1 MASTLPAANLLP
13 LIAIEQPHVK
23 STMCLALANLRAA
36 LRWLR
41 RLGIG
46 VCAASVVI
54 ALGAS
59 GCSRPQDR
67 GANQAAGVGEVLA
80 EVEAGRL
87 VAGAAVRVTGV
98 VTDNDVDRRMAF
110 IAEGNRALAIRTGA
124 AGLSIVP
131 GRRVTLEARLAST
144 PAGPLL
150 SEPSVIA
157 SSADTLPKFAIVTGD
172 EVANG
177 ALTGTRVELTSRVQ
191 AAAMRDG
198 RLLLTV
204 TSRGVQCEA
213 EVRQPSAL
221 DWRALI
227 GAHVRLRGV
236 VAPADSARGTAPR
249 VVLASPSDLE
259 TIAEPRSS
267 PHHTRR
273 LLTSAAAIQ
282 ALPPREAAAAHPVRV
297 RGVITVSDPAW
308 TVLFLQDET
317 SGIFVF
323 TRSLE
328 HPMPACRPGDVVE
341 ISGETGPGEFAP
353 VIAAHKL
360 TITGHGPLPRARS
373 VPVDELIS
381 GRQDSQFVEIPAV
394 VRAMS
399 RDDKDHLALEVVNA
413 RERIP
418 AFVPSIAGQPLPP
431 GLGVDAVVRI
441 RGVIGTRFNDTRQIV
456 GVQLFIPTTK
466 EIVVEAAAPGD
477 PFQLPVT
484 TVDGLLSFT
493 SVDRAGR
500 MVKVRGVVIVA
511 REGTIHLQ
519 DTAGTLAVHAP
530 RSEAMAPGDIVEAA
544 GFAGT
549 DGYSP
554 LLEDAIIRS
563 VGRGEVPKPVDM
575 QAIDLVRGV
584 KDGAIVRITGRLLQ
598 RVSTSAEEVLVLDAG
613 GTAFSAHLDR
623 TSASGNLN
631 AIQNG
636 SLVELTGVSSV
647 QVVRQANRIV
657 PRGFR
662 ILLPSSAAVRVV
674 ESPPWLTGT
683 RVLWTLGAFS
693 IVTVLSLAWIATL
706 RRRVQQ
712 QTHQLRAAK
721 EAAEAANRAK
731 SEFVA
736 NMSHEIRTPM
746 NGVLGMT
753 ELLLEAPHDATQR
766 QYLEMVKSSAEALLR
781 IINDILDFSKI
792 EARKLD
798 LSPQPFGVRDML
810 GETLQILAVRAAQ
823 KGLELSWRVAPD
835 VPDGLIADS
844 ERLRQVLLN
853 LAGNAVK
860 FTDTG
865 CVTVDVGLAEPLDSG
880 DAHACVLTFA
890 VADTG
895 IGIPADKQALV
906 FEAFSQADGSVSRK
920 YGGTGLGL
928 PISASIIGIM
938 GGSIQLTSQPGRGST
953 FTFAIRTGIDTAPDR
968 ARRVEPPTH
977 LRGLRALIV
986 DDHEINR
993 RVLEE
998 TLRFWGL
1005 EPTMTS
1011 SATEAL
1017 TAIEEA
1023 DRMRLPFRLVLCDV
1037 QMPGMD
1043 GFTLIREA
1051 QARFALDGSTVVML
1065 TSGSRADDLERCRE
1079 LRVAAHLT
1087 KPVRQAE
1094 LLRTIQDAVAQ
1105 EPEPAAGTART
1116 PAAAPVQCRLRIL
1129 VAEDNVVNQKLA
1141 SGLLSRRGHD
1151 TVIACSGREA
1161 LDAWKRGG
1169 FDAIFMDVQMPEMD
1183 GFEATAMIREGER
1196 AAGTRIPIIAMTAHA
1211 MSGDRERCLDAGMDD
1226 YVTKPISIKEIDR
1239 VLLQL
1244 TEPRRRASAPA
1255 SP

>member
-1 MASTLPAANLLP
+1 M
-13 LIAIEQPHVK
+13 K
-23 STMCLALANLRAA
+23 SNMCLALANLREA
-36 LRWLR
+36 LRWLC

-46 VCAASVVI
+46 VYAGSVVV

-59 GCSRPQDR
+59 GCSTPQDR
-67 GANQAAGVGEVLA
+67 RDSQAAGVAAVLA

-98 VTDNDVDRRMAF
+98 VTDVDVDRRLAF
-110 IAEGNRALAIRTGA
+110 IAEENRALAIRTGA
-124 AGLSIVP
+124 TGLSIVP
-131 GRRVTLEARLAST
+131 GQRVTLEARLAST

-150 SEPSVIA
+150 SEPSVLA
-157 SSADTLPKFAIVTGD
+157 SSAGTLPKVAIVTAD
-172 EVANG
+172 AVASG
-177 ALTGTRVELTSRVQ
+177 TLTGTRVELTSRVQ
-191 AAAMRDG
+191 AATMRDG

-213 EVRQPSAL
+213 EVRQPLSL

-227 GAHVRLRGV
+227 GADVRLRGV
-236 VAPADSARGTAPR
+236 VAPADPARGTAAR
-249 VVLASPSDLE
+249 IVLASPTDLE
-259 TIAEPRSS
+259 TVAEPRSS
-267 PHHTRR
+267 PQHARR

-282 ALPPREAAAAHPVRV
+282 ALAPSEAAAAQPVRV
-297 RGVITVSDPAW
+297 RGIITVNDPAW
-308 TVLFLQDET
+308 TVLFFQDET

-360 TITGHGPLPRARS
+360 TIIGHGPLPRARA

-381 GRQDSQFVEIPAV
+381 GRDDSQFVEIPAI
-394 VRAMS
+394 VRTMS

-418 AFVPSIAGQPLPP
+418 AFVPAIAGQALPP
-431 GLGVDAVVRI
+431 GLGPDAVVRI
-441 RGVIGTRFNDTRQIV
+441 KGVIGTRFNDSRQIV
-456 GVQLFIPTTK
+456 GVQLFVPTTA
-466 EIVVEAAAPGD
+466 EIVVEAAAPRD

-484 TVDGLLSFT
+484 PVDGLLNFA

-500 MVKVRGVVIVA
+500 MVKVRGVVVVG
-511 REGTIHLQ
+511 REGTIYLQ
-519 DTAGTLAVHAP
+519 DAAGTLAVHAP
-530 RSEAMAPGDIVEAA
+530 RIQAVAPGDIVEAA

-554 LLEDAIIRS
+554 LLEDAIVRT
-563 VGRGEVPKPVDM
+563 VGRGEVPKPADM

-584 KDGAIVRITGRLLQ
+584 KDGALVRIRGRLLQ
-598 RVSTSAEEVLVLDAG
+598 RVSTSAEDVLVIDAG

-623 TSASGNLN
+623 TSARGNLD
-631 AIQNG
+631 AIQNE

-647 QVVRQANRIV
+647 QVVRQANRLI

-674 ESPPWLTGT
+674 ESPPWLTGM
-683 RVLWTLGAFS
+683 RVLWTLGALS
-693 IVTVLSLAWIATL
+693 VVTLLSLAWIATL

-721 EAAEAANRAK
+721 ETAEAANRAK

-753 ELLLEAPHDATQR
+753 ELLLEAPHDPTQR

-798 LSPQPFGVRDML
+798 LSPQPFGLRDML
-810 GETLQILAVRAAQ
+810 GDTLQILSGRAAQ
-823 KGLELSWRVAPD
+823 KGLELSWRVAPG

-860 FTDTG
+860 FTDAG
-865 CVTVDVGLAEPLDSG
+865 YVTLDVGLAAPLDSG
-880 DAHACVLTFA
+880 DAGACVLTFA

-928 PISASIIGIM
+928 PISASIIGMM
-938 GGSIQLTSQPGRGST
+938 GGSIQLTSQPGHGST
-953 FTFAIRTGIDTAPDR
+953 FTFTIRAGIDTAQDR
-968 ARRVEPPTH
+968 VRRVAPPPH
-977 LRGLRALIV
+977 LRGLRALVV

-993 RVLEE
+993 RILEE

-1005 EPTMTS
+1005 EPTTTS
-1011 SATEAL
+1011 GATEAL
-1017 TAIEEA
+1017 AAIEEA
-1023 DRMRLPFRLVLCDV
+1023 VRTERPFRLVLCDV

-1043 GFTLIREA
+1043 GFTLVREA
-1051 QARFALDGSTVVML
+1051 QDRFALDGSTVVML
-1065 TSGSRADDLERCRE
+1065 TSGSRPDDLERCRE

-1094 LLRTIQDAVAQ
+1094 LLRTIQNVAAQ
-1105 EPEPAAGTART
+1105 EPAPAAAPTA
-1116 PAAAPVQCRLRIL
+1116 AAAPVQCRLRIL
-1129 VAEDNVVNQKLA
+1129 VAEDNVVNQRLA
-1141 SGLLSRRGHD
+1141 SGLLSRRGHEP
-1151 TVIACSGREA
+1151 VIACSGRETV
-1161 LDAWKRGG
+1161 DAWKQGG

-1196 AAGTRIPIIAMTAHA
+1196 AGGTRIPIIAMTAHA
-1211 MSGDRERCLDAGMDD
+1211 MTGDRERCLGAGMDD

-1244 TEPRRRASAPA
+1244 TEARRRTSAPA
-1255 SP
+1255 SA